1 MKAKDLRELEP
12 VELTSRLKDRG
23 DALRHFHL
31 QMATGS
37 VENSRAARN
46 ARREVARIKTI
57 IRERQLAA
65 EKKAK

>member
-1 MKAKDLRELEP
+1 VKAKDLRELDP
-12 VELTSRLKDRG
+12 VELNNRLKERG
-23 DALRHFHL
+23 EALRNFHL
-31 QMATGS
+31 QLATGS

-46 ARREVARIKTI
+46 ARRDLARIKTI